1 MRGGVG
7 RAGRDGTQLLAP
19 GHNHVGSTN
28 GLENL
33 KLMLHSWAVRWD
45 LTPADMQGHHVPEV
59 VTVNKVHRMCPVV
72 AMEKKYTK
80 WTLKGQR
87 F

>member
-19 GHNHVGSTN
+19 GHNYVGSTN

-33 KLMLHSWAVRWD
+33 KLVLHSWAVS
-45 LTPADMQGHHVPEV
+45 
-59 VTVNKVHRMCPVV
+59 
-72 AMEKKYTK
+72 
-80 WTLKGQR
+80 WT
-87 F
+87 